1 MSSLR
6 TIGVLAAALAGVGVL
21 GAGVRNA
28 VAFEAVSLT
37 DYSGAELFQR
47 FCASCHG
54 ASARGDGPVAPTLA
68 TLPPNL
74 TTISRRYGEFPAG
87 LIRDTIDGRGGVRA
101 HGARGMPVWGYEFYV
116 EAGGDVNAEKEMHEV
131 VKRLVEYLRSL
142 QVDGDRAD
150 RSERR

>member
-54 ASARGDGPVAPTLA
+54 ASARGAGPGAPTLA

-74 TTISRRYGEFPAG
+74 TTLSRR
-87 LIRDTIDGRGGVRA
+87 
-101 HGARGMPVWGYEFYV
+101 
-116 EAGGDVNAEKEMHEV
+116 
-131 VKRLVEYLRSL
+131 
-142 QVDGDRAD
+142 
-150 RSERR
+150 